1 MFLSDPISITPEA
14 EQRPPEA
21 EQRPPEAEQR
31 PREVEQRP
39 REVEQAL
46 KRYKKSMFKLHPG
59 KTVFRQ
65 FSNSVE
71 RSIFDV
77 EDHKQVVPGAIF
89 ESLDAPETC
98 FDASPQPWSDGMNLL
113 CNEVFMSELDWFKLE
128 KQKPKATGK
137 RDRDK
142 FVGDSPYQVDPLA
155 RGGALRSRAKMNV

>member
-1 MFLSDPISITPEA
+1 MFLSDPISTTPEA

-21 EQRPPEAEQR
+21 
-31 PREVEQRP
+31 EQRP

-59 KTVFRQ
+59 KTVFKQ
-65 FSNSVE
+65 FSNGVE
-71 RSIFDV
+71 RSIFDA

-98 FDASPQPWSDGMNLL
+98 FDASPQPWSDGMNLV
-113 CNEVFMSELDWFKLE
+113 CNEVFMPELDWFKLE
-128 KQKPKATGK
+128 KPKATGK